1 MVNWATVYYIFNGN
15 TYSSMFINNKK
26 GGGRGEERVEQ
37 IFFTSFPLR
46 RNNKYGQ
53 TRLVNRD

>member
-15 TYSSMFINNKK
+15 TYSSMFINNKRV
-26 GGGRGEERVEQ
+26 GDERVEQ

>member
-26 GGGRGEERVEQ
+26 GGRKEWNK
-37 IFFTSFPLR
+37 FFSFPLR